1 VGRLADFSS
10 EQSQDAFI
18 EVVEL
23 TADEIAV
30 LEADGIELLNTKM
43 EDGSSVTSEI
53 RFAFENSLSLT
64 EIALL
69 SKALEGKGI
78 KDFTASENGFS
89 VIYLSEKSNEQQ
101 YKKWATKLNQTF
113 KDYFNGRTNN
123 YTSEGNRVRTWYH
136 ASDNQDTRSRT
147 FKSVKGNLQTRYEA
161 NPGFGNKRR
170 GTKRDNGKQEGEQ
183 EGSRDDIGESDVN
196 HSLDTQQF
204 FTDVENGKHRPSKDL
219 QFILPLNAALKKIHQ
234 VWSKFKGHFDEHIE
248 TNIPVFREVQ
258 LRKINAI
265 LSMLPNG
272 GRVIDL
278 GGSTGSFVKAIS
290 TLNPKIYS
298 ENLDANPRMG
308 ETHNA
313 APVKNSVFVN
323 KLFAETFD
331 GATLEVYKPT
341 EKFDVVHESMLFQF
355 IKEDRTAFVDEI
367 ADNYVTEDGLVIL
380 EEKVVG
386 KGFDAN
392 EQNKDQNF
400 KLKYYDQKYLDK
412 KKDEVLFGMK
422 NNQATQLRVEDELKR
437 RFKYVEQY
445 WDGGNFKGYAASNSK
460 AKVDEFLAKTE
471 NTSSSFSSEKVKSPS
486 IDKQPQ
492 PTDNTL
498 KQTEESGVTNPALK
512 DVESTAKAL
521 EGARATDGYSDLEDL
536 FLRDSGEPKRW
547 FVKIGDALFTKSKG
561 LPESFTKEELQS
573 RGIDPQEL
581 NRERNDFLKQY
592 ESTILSEAYHKSKS
606 DGSNPE
612 LVEAVE
618 SLLGNQQPNNTS
630 TGTNIGQTTQTTP
643 ERVFTEQQLKT
654 TKEGVTPTESTTESV
669 ATNTEP
675 VAASVVA
682 SVEEPIFPAQFSHER
697 IDEWRSI
704 VDFEMLQSQGQS
716 VPDIIK
722 DAEQNWITK
731 EGTLTY
737 GLNTREHSLA
747 LDAIRGRALDAAQQ
761 VAIGY
766 AIHQLK
772 TARLQAQANLEAAY
786 KAKDLLGRNVQG
798 FKDALTDIEDRLD
811 MMSRALRIAGSTLGR
826 ALYIRS
832 QVFAFD
838 KFSPENMVSEL
849 EEKSRVE
856 GTFASAEDKAE
867 VRAWGDQMEKLE
879 SEIDQLRAERAK
891 TEEVTNDLSKFT
903 LPATAP
909 EKLVSGVGPQPG

>member
-1 VGRLADFSS
+1 VGGIDTEYIHQYRNCETSTPQTEAVESLLGNQQPAEATKLKAAVRITNANTRYEDDLAVSERYSGALSVLSDRRATEKEKAAAEKEVKNIVDEQTAYFQEQLDTKLKGIDAKVTVANTYGYWQSGGEHSFEVTVDAKTKEDYFKAVGRLADFSS

-89 VIYLSEKSNEQQ
+89 VIYLSEKSNEQR
-101 YKKWATKLNQTF
+101 YNKWATKLNQTF

-123 YTSEGNRVRTWYH
+123 YTSEENIVRTWYH

-147 FKSVKGNLQTRYEA
+147 FKSVKGNLQTRYGA

-367 ADNYVTEDGLVIL
+367 ADNMLPPPPNKPRVTPI
-380 EEKVVG
+380 
-386 KGFDAN
+386 
-392 EQNKDQNF
+392 
-400 KLKYYDQKYLDK
+400 
-412 KKDEVLFGMK
+412 
-422 NNQATQLRVEDELKR
+422 
-437 RFKYVEQY
+437 
-445 WDGGNFKGYAASNSK
+445 
-460 AKVDEFLAKTE
+460 KTE
-471 NTSSSFSSEKVKSPS
+471 MVNPNTS
-486 IDKQPQ
+486 
-492 PTDNTL
+492 
-498 KQTEESGVTNPALK
+498 
-512 DVESTAKAL
+512 
-521 EGARATDGYSDLEDL
+521 
-536 FLRDSGEPKRW
+536 
-547 FVKIGDALFTKSKG
+547 
-561 LPESFTKEELQS
+561 
-573 RGIDPQEL
+573 
-581 NRERNDFLKQY
+581 
-592 ESTILSEAYHKSKS
+592 IL
-606 DGSNPE
+606 
-612 LVEAVE
+612 LV
-618 SLLGNQQPNNTS
+618 
-630 TGTNIGQTTQTTP
+630 
-643 ERVFTEQQLKT
+643 VF
-654 TKEGVTPTESTTESV
+654 
-669 ATNTEP
+669 
-675 VAASVVA
+675 
-682 SVEEPIFPAQFSHER
+682 
-697 IDEWRSI
+697 
-704 VDFEMLQSQGQS
+704 
-716 VPDIIK
+716 
-722 DAEQNWITK
+722 
-731 EGTLTY
+731 
-737 GLNTREHSLA
+737 
-747 LDAIRGRALDAAQQ
+747 
-761 VAIGY
+761 
-766 AIHQLK
+766 
-772 TARLQAQANLEAAY
+772 
-786 KAKDLLGRNVQG
+786 
-798 FKDALTDIEDRLD
+798 
-811 MMSRALRIAGSTLGR
+811 
-826 ALYIRS
+826 
-832 QVFAFD
+832 
-838 KFSPENMVSEL
+838 
-849 EEKSRVE
+849 
-856 GTFASAEDKAE
+856 
-867 VRAWGDQMEKLE
+867 
-879 SEIDQLRAERAK
+879 
-891 TEEVTNDLSKFT
+891 
-903 LPATAP
+903 
-909 EKLVSGVGPQPG
+909 